1 MCVVTAPFFLAELL
15 GVDTLLVDITSGGK
29 GAFASAGDYNTAYLV
44 IGIGLD
50 YSVVE
55 FAGQLTVHGVQHFRP
70 VHHDDRHSLL
80 FFYQDELRSSLGPP
94 EIARWYRPTG
104 RGTPSFLHCMKW
116 GLGSQFAPILSTWT
130 L

>member
-80 FFYQDELRSSLGPP
+80 FFYQDD
-94 EIARWYRPTG
+94 
-104 RGTPSFLHCMKW
+104 FVVHW
-116 GLGSQFAPILSTWT
+116 GLLKLRGDIGRPVGEHLATCVSCIV
-130 L
+130 